1 MKCQLQKML
10 HIATFAT
17 GHRVLLVALALLPP
31 LQMMEWLASEM
42 AAADNPWLPEKEKHV
57 VNVMCGL
64 AQGILQSNNHRNLEI
79 NSSQRIRLNIANS
92 IPL

>member
-17 GHRVLLVALALLPP
+17 GHRVLLAALALLPP
-31 LQMMEWLASEM
+31 LQMMEWRASEM

-57 VNVMCGL
+57 VNVMCGV
-64 AQGILQSNNHRNLEI
+64 AQGIQI
-79 NSSQRIRLNIANS
+79 NRPTTTAI
-92 IPL
+92 

>member
-1 MKCQLQKML
+1 ML

-17 GHRVLLVALALLPP
+17 GHRVLLAALALLPP

-57 VNVMCGL
+57 VNVMCGV
-64 AQGILQSNNHRNLEI
+64 AQGIQISLQTNNHRNLEI
-79 NSSQRIRLNIANS
+79 KGSKRTRSNIANS

>member
-10 HIATFAT
+10 HIATFALDTT
-17 GHRVLLVALALLPP
+17 GHRVLLAALALLPP

-57 VNVMCGL
+57 VNVMCGV
-64 AQGILQSNNHRNLEI
+64 AQGIQIIDQQPSQQPSQSRN
-79 NSSQRIRLNIANS
+79 
-92 IPL
+92 